1 MMKLKDLITMY
12 DEIKKK
18 EGDNAYKLITK
29 IFKDAKKRHK
39 KDFLNGKTAQNA
51 KKQGRTPDHEQSW
64 KAFKGKNL
72 EGLILHILED
82 QIKSI
87 GLKIIKGS
95 YFENNKSLDKE
106 LSQVRRNVLVDFG
119 EFGYH
124 LPDVDLIIYN
134 PSDCRVLAV
143 ISLKVSLRERATQ
156 TGYWKMKL
164 SADKLTNKIKVYF
177 FTLDEDGSLTIKK
190 PAKKARAIVE
200 TDTDGCYVLS
210 KTNIENSAKVKT
222 FDKFIGDISKLKKS

>member
-18 EGDNAYKLITK
+18 EGDNAYKSITMMLK
-29 IFKDAKKRHK
+29 KAKKRHK